1 MPETVAGAVVVAA
14 AAQYQFQRC
23 SLLAISISKFVDQI
37 LVPIASVLIVFT
49 KSFGSIIDYLY

>member
-1 MPETVAGAVVVAA
+1 MVVAA